1 MIGIIQ
7 LCYYINNNQF
17 WISNPY
23 EELSAGRTV
32 QAPGIFKLL
41 CDSIDIMP
49 LRNTAYYQQQ
59 NRNMDS
65 KRMSE

>member
-1 MIGIIQ
+1 MIGNIQ
-7 LCYYINNNQF
+7 MCYYINNNQF

-23 EELSAGRTV
+23 VEFSSGRSV

-41 CDSIDIMP
+41 SDSIDIMP
-49 LRNTAYYQQQ
+49 LRNTAYYGLQ

-65 KRMSE
+65 KKMSE